1 MTYQFKNKNERIMI
15 MKKKKVDKCL
25 KVTREMNEEMKMDE
39 EQIVLLWNMLSD
51 ENKASFEK
59 CFYCQMYV
67 DKVHA
72 TIITPPIEETID
84 GWISEYYDSDET
96 ENTSLFEFMCTKIK
110 QVVLIDG

>member
-1 MTYQFKNKNERIMI
+1 MRLT
-15 MKKKKVDKCL
+15 KKYKHLFELDVL
-25 KVTREMNEEMKMDE
+25 KAYYKLNHI
-39 EQIVLLWNMLSD
+39 EQIRLLWNMLSD
-51 ENKASFEK
+51 ENKVSFEK

-84 GWISEYYDSDET
+84 GWIGEYYDSDET
-96 ENTSLFEFMCTKIK
+96 ENISLFEFMYSKIK

>member
-1 MTYQFKNKNERIMI
+1 ME
-15 MKKKKVDKCL
+15 KKKIEQYVKVAK
-25 KVTREMNEEMKMDE
+25 EINEEKKMGE
-39 EQIVLLWNMLSD
+39 EQYVLLWNMLSD
-51 ENKASFEK
+51 ETKAAFEK

>member
-1 MTYQFKNKNERIMI
+1 MTYQFKNKNERSLNME
-15 MKKKKVDKCL
+15 KKKIDHCVKVA
-25 KVTREMNEEMKMDE
+25 REINEEKKLGE
-39 EQIVLLWNMLSD
+39 EQYVLLWNMLSD
-51 ENKASFEK
+51 ETKASFEK

-96 ENTSLFEFMCTKIK
+96 ENISLFEFMYSKIK

>member
-1 MTYQFKNKNERIMI
+1 
-15 MKKKKVDKCL
+15 
-25 KVTREMNEEMKMDE
+25 
-39 EQIVLLWNMLSD
+39 
-51 ENKASFEK
+51 
-59 CFYCQMYV
+59 MYV

>member
-1 MTYQFKNKNERIMI
+1 ME
-15 MKKKKVDKCL
+15 KKKIDQCVKVA
-25 KVTREMNEEMKMDE
+25 REINEEKKMGE
-39 EQIVLLWNMLSD
+39 EQYVLLWNMLSD
-51 ENKASFEK
+51 ETKASFEK

-96 ENTSLFEFMCTKIK
+96 ENISLFEFMYSKIK